1 MQRSSVAGRRFD
13 ILCGF
18 IMVNDGKNPVFF
30 DILRDILKG
39 LLNMIDRE
47 YDEVE
52 EIVELILN
60 DYNNKRDID
69 KMAMFHQPDQD
80 VIIDIIH
87 KMLRIFFPGYYRDKV
102 YKIFTARHT
111 LSTLIEDVM
120 YNLQKQIN
128 VALRNDKQY
137 EDAEENVVR
146 QKAKEITLEFFRQV
160 PEMREYI
167 DSNLTATFDG
177 DPAASGK
184 DEIVLSYP
192 GLLASSVHRIANALF
207 RLDVPLIPRMMSEY
221 AHSKTGIDIHP
232 GATIGK
238 YFFIDHG
245 TGIVVGSSTI
255 IGEHVK
261 LYQGV
266 TLGAL
271 STSGGQKLYGTKRH
285 PTIEDHVTIYSG
297 ASVLGG
303 ETVIGHHSII
313 GSNAFVT
320 ESTEPNAR
328 VTINQA
334 LHYKQG
340 ENKE

>member
-1 MQRSSVAGRRFD
+1 
-13 ILCGF
+13 
-18 IMVNDGKNPVFF
+18 MVIYD
-30 DILRDILKG
+30 RD
-39 LLNMIDRE
+39 

-60 DYNNKRDID
+60 DYNQKRAID

-80 VIIDIIH
+80 VIIDIIN
-87 KMLRIFFPGYYRDKV
+87 KLLRIFFPGYYRDKV

-120 YNLQKQIN
+120 YNLHKQVM
-128 VALRNDKQY
+128 VALRNDKKY
-137 EDAEENVVR
+137 EEAEESVVR
-146 QKAKEITLEFFRQV
+146 KEAKEITTEFFKKI
-160 PEMREYI
+160 PKMRDYI
-167 DSNLTATFDG
+167 DSNLEATFDG

-192 GLLASSVHRIANALF
+192 GLLASTVHRIAHELF
-207 RLDVPLIPRMMSEY
+207 QLNVPLIPRMMTEY

-245 TGIVVGSSTI
+245 TGIVIGSSTI

-285 PTIEDHVTIYSG
+285 PTIEDYVTIYSG

-303 ETVIGHHSII
+303 ETVIGSNSII

-320 ESTEPNAR
+320 SSIEPNAR

-334 LHYKQG
+334 LTYRQG
-340 ENKE
+340 KTNIEQENRLNKEEE